1 MKWLINFIQQFFRV
15 RQYNKTHIIQTQQV
29 NPWHQVPFVRMVLP
43 LVLGIALSPYF
54 ISVFT
59 TLQWVFPALFC
70 MLFVMTFFHNKY
82 IRKAKVLYTVFLNL
96 AFIILGLLLPITQ
109 ADNYKPNHFSKL
121 QKEEQYIKVELTENA
136 IPREKSVRARAKVLG
151 LLQHNNDINA
161 SGNILLY
168 LPKDSNA
175 MQLEHGS
182 ILLITANPIEIP
194 KPLNPGEFDYNRYMK
209 INGYS
214 YQVFARDGE
223 WVQIGKDSSH
233 LLDNIFYTI
242 KNYIVGIYK
251 KYIPGDEQKG
261 VAAALIFG
269 YREDLS
275 QDLVEAY
282 ADTGTLHVLA
292 VSGLHVGILYFV
304 LKALLGFLKRKKSL
318 RILRF
323 CIIIVTLW
331 FYALITG
338 LSPSVNRAA
347 LMFTIIIIAETFHR
361 NTNIYN
367 SIAASAFILLL
378 INPYSL
384 YDVGF
389 QLSYLAVLGI
399 VFLHPRIYSWFTFNT
414 WFMNQVWNITAVS
427 IAAQLVTS
435 PLGFYYFG
443 QFPNYFLIS
452 NLLIIPLS
460 TIITYMGL
468 LLVAFS
474 FIPTVAIA
482 LGLAL
487 DYLIKWTDEIVIF
500 IGQIPYATF
509 EGVSVGFWQT
519 ILLLF
524 LFFFITQFFTH
535 KNSYNFYAACLCM
548 LIFLGCKTIEDYQ
561 WENQKKVVVYAIQ
574 GKTVLGFFDSKR
586 LTAVGDTNIL
596 YNTSTV
602 KFKFQKHWIDMGAR
616 EKQIY
621 SLYDTSMHNSG
632 QLQNYKSLY
641 IFNGKKILIIDHT
654 PTHEFKDSVDY
665 AIISHKPIKHWE
677 DLACKVKARH
687 YIVDLSNSNYYIEQW
702 KKEALVYKSNFTD
715 CRNGAVELSLE

>member
-15 RQYNKTHIIQTQQV
+15 RQYNKERIIQTQHI

-43 LVLGIALSPYF
+43 LVLGIALSTYF
-54 ISVFT
+54 TWAFDYLQYVFVG
-59 TLQWVFPALFC
+59 LVCILFILVFYQSK
-70 MLFVMTFFHNKY
+70 FV
-82 IRKAKVLYTVFLNL
+82 RKLKVIYTVCLNL

-109 ADNYKPNHFSKL
+109 ADSYKNDHFVRL
-121 QKEEQYIKVELTENA
+121 QKDEKYIKVELVENA
-136 IPREKSVRARAKVLG
+136 VPREKSVRAKAKVLAV
-151 LLQHNNDINA
+151 LNDSNYTYA

-168 LPKDSNA
+168 LPKDSDA
-175 MQLEHGS
+175 IQLEHGS
-182 ILLITANPIEIP
+182 ILLLSGKPIEIP

-209 INGYS
+209 INSYS

-223 WVQIGKDSSH
+223 WEMVGKDSSH
-233 LLDNIFYTI
+233 VLDNLFYSI
-242 KNYIVGIYK
+242 KKYIVGLYK
-251 KYIPGDEQKG
+251 NYIPGDEQKG

-304 LKALLGFLKRKKSL
+304 LKALLGFLTRKKSL

-323 CIIIVTLW
+323 CIIVVTLW

-399 VFLHPRIYSWFTFNT
+399 VFLHPRIYSWFTFNN
-414 WFMNQVWNITAVS
+414 WFTNQVWNITAVS
-427 IAAQLVTS
+427 IAAQLATS

-460 TIITYMGL
+460 TIITYIGL

-474 FIPTVAIA
+474 FIPLLASSMGI
-482 LGLAL
+482 AL
-487 DYLIKWTDEIVIF
+487 DYLIKWTDDTVKF

-509 EGVSVGFWQT
+509 EGVSIGFWQT
-519 ILLLF
+519 LLL
-524 LFFFITQFFTH
+524 LIIFFFVTQFFTH
-535 KNSYNFYAACLCM
+535 KNKYTFYTASLFMVVFLCTKM
-548 LIFLGCKTIEDYQ
+548 IENYQ
-561 WENQKKVVVYAIQ
+561 WQQQKKIFVYAIQ
-574 GKTVLGFFDSKR
+574 GKTVVGFFDSHN

-596 YNTSTV
+596 YNKATL
-602 KFKFQKHWIDMGAR
+602 KFKFQKHWVDMGAT
-616 EKQIY
+616 EKN
-621 SLYDTSMHNSG
+621 LYALNDTQKHTTNR
-632 QLQNYKSLY
+632 LQNYKNLY
-641 IFNGKKILIIDHT
+641 IFNGKKILIIDQT
-654 PTHEFKDSVDY
+654 PTTAFKDSVDI
-665 AIISHKPIKHWE
+665 AIISHKPMKHWE
-677 DLACKVKARH
+677 DLAGKVKARH
-687 YIVDLSNSNYYIEQW
+687 YIADLSNSNYYIDRW
-702 KKEALVYKSNFTD
+702 KKEALLYKSNFTD
-715 CRNGAVELSLE
+715 CRKGAVELVVE

>member
-15 RQYNKTHIIQTQQV
+15 RQYNKEHIIQTQHV

-43 LVLGIALSPYF
+43 LILGIALSSYF
-54 ISVFT
+54 TDTFNV
-59 TLQWVFPALFC
+59 LHWVFGLLVC
-70 MLFVMTFFHNKY
+70 VLFVLVFVQHKY
-82 IRKAKVLYTVFLNL
+82 IRKLKVLYTICINL
-96 AFIILGLLLPITQ
+96 AFIVLGLLLPITQ
-109 ADNYKPNHFSKL
+109 ADNYKPNHFTKL
-121 QKEEQYIKVELTENA
+121 QKEEQLIKVELTENA

-151 LLQHNNDINA
+151 IIQDSNYINA

-168 LPKDSNA
+168 LSKDSAA
-175 MQLEHGS
+175 MQLEHGT
-182 ILLITANPIEIP
+182 ILLIKSQPIEIP
-194 KPLNPGEFDYNRYMK
+194 KPLNPGEFDYNRYMRV
-209 INGYS
+209 NGYS

-223 WVQIGKDSSH
+223 WAEVGKDSSH
-233 LLDNIFYTI
+233 VLDNIFYYI
-242 KNYIVGIYK
+242 KSYIVGVYK

-399 VFLHPRIYSWFTFNT
+399 VFMQPRIHSWFSFNS
-414 WFMNQVWNITAVS
+414 WVMSQVWNITAVS
-427 IAAQLVTS
+427 IAAQLATS

-460 TIITYMGL
+460 TIITYIGL
-468 LLVAFS
+468 LLVSFS
-474 FIPTVAIA
+474 FVPA
-482 LGLAL
+482 LAAAMGLAL
-487 DYLIKWTDEIVIF
+487 DYLIKWTDDTVKF
-500 IGQIPYATF
+500 IGQIPYSTF
-509 EGVSVGFWQT
+509 EGLSIGFWQT
-519 ILLLF
+519 ILLLTI
-524 LFFFITQFFTH
+524 FFFITQFLTH
-535 KNSYNFYAACLCM
+535 KNSYNFYAASLFV
-548 LIFLGCKTIEDYQ
+548 LIFLASKMTENYH
-561 WENQKKVVVYAIQ
+561 WEKQKKVFVYAIQ
-574 GKTVLGFFDSKR
+574 GKTVLGFFDSDK
-586 LTAVGDTNIL
+586 LTAVGDTAIL
-596 YNTSTV
+596 YNTSTL
-602 KFKFQKHWIDMGAR
+602 KFKFQKHWIDMGIK
-616 EKQIY
+616 EKNIY
-621 SLYDTSMHNSG
+621 SLYDTTNHMNG
-632 QLQNYKSLY
+632 QLQNYKNLY
-641 IFNGKKILIIDHT
+641 IFNGKKILLIDQM
-654 PTHEFKDSVDY
+654 PTNEFPDSVDY
-665 AIISHKPIKHWE
+665 AIISHQPMKHWE
-677 DLACKVKARH
+677 NLAYKVKARH
-687 YIVDLSNSNYYIEQW
+687 YIADLSNSNYYIDKW

-715 CRNGAVELSLE
+715 CRNGAVVLNLE

>member
-15 RQYNKTHIIQTQQV
+15 RQYNKEHIIQTQHV

-43 LVLGIALSPYF
+43 LVLGIACSPYF
-54 ISVFT
+54 TGIFNVI
-59 TLQWVFPALFC
+59 QWAFIVVIC
-70 MLFVMTFFHNKY
+70 ILFVLVFYQNKFT
-82 IRKAKVLYTVFLNL
+82 RKLKILYTVCINVS
-96 AFIILGLLLPITQ
+96 FIILGLLLPVTQ
-109 ADNYKPNHFSKL
+109 ADNYKNNHFVKL
-121 QKEEQYIKVELTENA
+121 QKDNQLIKIELTENA
-136 IPREKSVRARAKVLG
+136 IPRDKSVRARAKVLAVI
-151 LLQHNNDINA
+151 HDSNYINA

-175 MQLEHGS
+175 VQLEHGT
-182 ILLITANPIEIP
+182 ILLIKSKPIEIP

-214 YQVFARDGE
+214 YQVFARNGE
-223 WVQIGKDSSH
+223 WTEVGKDSSH
-233 LLDNIFYTI
+233 VLDNIFYAI
-242 KNYIVGIYK
+242 KSYIVGIYK
-251 KYIPGDEQKG
+251 IYIPGDEQKG

-304 LKALLGFLKRKKSL
+304 LKAMLGFLTRKKSL

-323 CIIIVTLW
+323 CIIIVMLW

-427 IAAQLVTS
+427 IAAQLATS

-460 TIITYMGL
+460 TIITYIGL

-474 FIPTVAIA
+474 FIPAMASGMGI
-482 LGLAL
+482 AL
-487 DYLIKWTDEIVIF
+487 DYLIKWTDDTVIF

-519 ILLLF
+519 ILLLVI
-524 LFFFITQFFTH
+524 FFFVTQFLTH
-535 KNSYNFYAACLCM
+535 KNNYNFYAAAIGIF
-548 LIFLGCKTIEDYQ
+548 IFLSSKMVESYG
-561 WENQKKVVVYAIQ
+561 WARQKKVFVYAIQ
-574 GKTVLGFFDSKR
+574 GKTVVGFFDSDK
-586 LTAVGDTNIL
+586 LTAVGDTHIL
-596 YNTSTV
+596 YNTATL
-602 KFKFQKHWIDMGAR
+602 KFKFQKHWIDMGAN
-616 EKQIY
+616 EKKLY
-621 SLYDTSMHNSG
+621 SLHDTAIQTTK
-632 QLQNYKSLY
+632 QLQNYKNLY
-641 IFNGKKILIIDHT
+641 IFNGKKILIVDQT
-654 PTHEFKDSVDY
+654 PTAELKDSVDI
-665 AIISHKPIKHWE
+665 AIISHRPIKHWQ
-677 DLACKVKARH
+677 DLAHKIKARH
-687 YIVDLSNSNYYIEQW
+687 YIADLSNSNYYIDRWQ
-702 KKEALVYKSNFTD
+702 KEAVLYKSNLTD
-715 CRNGAVELSLE
+715 CRKGSVEVGLE